1 MESVLLF
8 LLFFVSIL
16 ISISSLDDAFIDI
29 FGLAI
34 VRLRSATINENLE
47 IPPTAVFVANWHEA
61 DEIGKIVE
69 GNLARRTPKLAHVPK
84 VIVGRM
90 GVTHKCEAATL
101 V

>member
-1 MESVLLF
+1 MESVLLI

-34 VRLRSATINENLE
+34 VRLRSATINESLE

-61 DEIGKIVE
+61 DVIGKMVE
-69 GNLARRTPKLAHVPK
+69 GNLARIPIDNVKFYQ
-84 VIVGRM
+84 
-90 GVTHKCEAATL
+90 AACQSARFAIYA
-101 V
+101 